1 VLFREEG
8 FELWDNFI
16 SNELIYFAQPIES
29 DFKVGHSVSG
39 VNWHTKWDV
48 GNFYL
53 QLKFVFVGQ
62 RNTYQNAV
70 LKVYTGGQNNISVQP
85 ERNTANGDL
94 LMLVDI
100 GKFVQLPKGM
110 FLTPRPVRVWLKRFD
125 NLECVRRNALD
136 FSGVTLVT
144 GQGTFRLDGEAGLS
158 SRFIGSDESQL
169 PCELIQTGAESV
181 NEISQQHGNGI
192 GSDFLLNPDVMQ
204 RFLKIVVLP
213 DGISIIPEFSNSGL
227 EFVEAFV
234 CPSKLHLCIRKPDS
248 ERHETRVPEALLDTK
263 A

>member
-1 VLFREEG
+1 MLFREEG

-16 SNELIYFAQPIES
+16 SNELVYFAQPIES

-39 VNWHTKWDV
+39 VNWLAKWDI
-48 GNFYL
+48 GHFYL

-70 LKVYTGGQNNISVQP
+70 LKVWTGGQDNISFQP
-85 ERNTANGDL
+85 ERNTANSDL

-100 GKFVQLPKGM
+100 GKSVQLPKGM
-110 FLTPRPVRVWLKRFD
+110 CLKSRQVRIWLKRFD
-125 NLECVRRNALD
+125 DLESNGRDALD

-144 GQGTFRLDGEAGLS
+144 GQRALRLNGKTGLP
-158 SRFIGSDESQL
+158 SRFIGCNKSQL
-169 PCELIQTGAESV
+169 PCELIQTGAESI
-181 NEISQQHGNGI
+181 NEISQQHGNRI

-204 RFLKIVVLP
+204 RFLKIIVLP

-248 ERHETRVPEALLDTK
+248 ERHENRVAEPILNLE
-263 A
+263 